1 MLIHLHALQIIAN
14 ALRISSIEA
23 FEMYGF
29 SSSGILHVEYVV
41 GIRNHFAIH
50 NHIESRVGA
59 RIENAIVEKE
69 THNGGNFRWV
79 SIESVPIKLIQTG
92 FRIGLKPQPV
102 FRIHAYGT
110 DTCPICASMVQKG
123 KFAACALALDKQLNN
138 VDLPTFGRPT
148 IPAFNA
154 ISSLIYN

>member
-1 MLIHLHALQIIAN
+1 
-14 ALRISSIEA
+14 
-23 FEMYGF
+23 MYGF

-102 FRIHAYGT
+102 FRIHAYLKPFRVRTVGIVRSIVRHLIPNDFLKISCIGCHPHVPLGIGCDAIRMTDANRKGFHLVRGT
-110 DTCPICASMVQKG
+110 IVMIGSRTSVSEENG
-123 KFAACALALDKQLNN
+123 L
-138 VDLPTFGRPT
+138 
-148 IPAFNA
+148 
-154 ISSLIYN
+154 